1 MDFALLKKLLPHE
14 MRQYVI
20 QTLDVRLPGKNTKI
34 DFNKTNFEKQDDQ
47 IIRLSDHRPLFLKRN
62 IIAPNENRN

>member
-20 QTLDVRLPGKNTKI
+20 QTLDVRLPNNNTKI
-34 DFNKTNFEKQDDQ
+34 DFNQINLEK
-47 IIRLSDHRPLFLKRN
+47 
-62 IIAPNENRN
+62 

>member
-1 MDFALLKKLLPHE
+1 MDFPLLKKLLPHE

-34 DFNKTNFEKQDDQ
+34 DFNQTNFEK
-47 IIRLSDHRPLFLKRN
+47 
-62 IIAPNENRN
+62 